1 MKASPLFQDP
11 PAPPTAVPNTHAP
24 PPPPHLQP
32 NPYQPPTNSQF
43 EYLVRLEPLKIKDL
57 WFSGDA
63 NQLISFLWHIRD
75 FLRLRST
82 LFQSE
87 SCKPSEH
94 KKRPSDTKNWYNT
107 LLIENAQQQGKVDAY
122 GDLDGVE
129 FQHKYLISV
138 MAFLDRLIFIFGD
151 RFRKEKAK
159 RALAQCK
166 QKNSTI
172 EPVAGTPLPPLAS
185 QRPGAY
191 PPQRQH
197 RDPNAME
204 IDSTQM
210 FPLTKSLLDSSRA
223 ICQAQNLC
231 FRCLAPILPGVH
243 TGSLNC
249 PNPGVPNEKRQA
261 LVNCCQQ
268 NSPAS
273 VSSIQAQNPNPPLTY
288 CQNHIPMDPS
298 HFSSPAPPH
307 VQPESTMDNHF
318 QSAGFD
324 ELYEDYGEDEDETA
338 QIPVKSVSTVQV

>member
-1 MKASPLFQDP
+1 
-11 PAPPTAVPNTHAP
+11 
-24 PPPPHLQP
+24 
-32 NPYQPPTNSQF
+32 
-43 EYLVRLEPLKIKDL
+43 
-57 WFSGDA
+57 
-63 NQLISFLWHIRD
+63 
-75 FLRLRST
+75 
-82 LFQSE
+82 
-87 SCKPSEH
+87 
-94 KKRPSDTKNWYNT
+94 
-107 LLIENAQQQGKVDAY
+107 
-122 GDLDGVE
+122 
-129 FQHKYLISV
+129 
-138 MAFLDRLIFIFGD
+138 
-151 RFRKEKAK
+151 
-159 RALAQCK
+159 
-166 QKNSTI
+166 
-172 EPVAGTPLPPLAS
+172 
-185 QRPGAY
+185 
-191 PPQRQH
+191 
-197 RDPNAME
+197 ME